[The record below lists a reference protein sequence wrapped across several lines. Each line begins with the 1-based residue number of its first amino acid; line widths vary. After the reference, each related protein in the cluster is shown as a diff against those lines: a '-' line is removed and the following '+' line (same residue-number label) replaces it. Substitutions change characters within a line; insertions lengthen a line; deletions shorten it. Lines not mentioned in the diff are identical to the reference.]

1 MGIDDG
7 ATADAN
13 RPPPATIAGALNS
26 ASQSLVGSKPLEASD
41 IQSAEAR
48 ATGIPA
54 GVKGGVG
61 AAAQHAVDK
70 GEPVTVGDVLRVS
83 ISLFVLFAAKTPI
96 PKGGDKIVTQA
107 DASRVQS
114 AEQRNNPDS
123 VVSPGGV
130 AASMQSAADHNKAA
144 GYA

>member
-41 IQSAEAR
+41 ARAIQSAEAR

-83 ISLFVLFAAKTPI
+83 ISLFVLFAAK
-96 PKGGDKIVTQA
+96 
-107 DASRVQS
+107 S